1 MIIAKLKHLRTS
13 PRKVR
18 LVADLI
24 RGMTV
29 EEAEK
34 QLRFST
40 KKASVPILKLL
51 NSAIANAKQNAN
63 LAKENLYIAKIVV
76 EVGRT
81 LKRWRPRAMGRAARI
96 MKRTSHI
103 ILSLEQKEVLPQEKR
118 DLSEKVKSEVMGK
131 KFDILPK
138 EETISDLPQKAREI
152 EEKKKSLLKTKST
165 KPVKPYATTSRFKK
179 RFFSRQT
186 EGGGK
191 RKMFRRKKI

>member
-1 MIIAKLKHLRTS
+1 MINAKLKHLRIS

-24 RGMTV
+24 RGLTV

-51 NSAIANAKQNAN
+51 NSAVANANQEDN
-63 LAKENLYIAKIVV
+63 LTKETLYIAKIIV
-76 EVGRT
+76 EAGRT
-81 LKRWRPRAMGRAARI
+81 LKRWRPRAMGRATQI

-103 ILSLEQKEVLPQEKR
+103 ILSLDQKGDLPKGKR
-118 DLSEKVKSEVMGK
+118 DLSKEDKAKKTEKKVS
-131 KFDILPK
+131 IPPK
-138 EETISDLPQKAREI
+138 EETISDLPKKTKET
-152 EEKKKSLLKTKST
+152 EEKKEFSLKEKSVKSE
-165 KPVKPYATTSRFKK
+165 KPYSTTSQSKK

-186 EGGGK
+186 ETAAK
-191 RKMFRRKKI
+191 KKMFRRKSI